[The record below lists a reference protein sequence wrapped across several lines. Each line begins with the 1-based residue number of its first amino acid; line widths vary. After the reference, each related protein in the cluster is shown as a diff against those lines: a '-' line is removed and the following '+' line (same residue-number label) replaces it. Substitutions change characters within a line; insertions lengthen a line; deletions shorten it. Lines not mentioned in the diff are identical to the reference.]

1 LPQGIYSDP
10 RYALAFGQGYPLGMG
25 YGMPPH
31 QYPPPDY
38 NSSRGAKVS
47 IDGTSPSKKK
57 RADDKRAKTP
67 YKKVRLIRDV
77 PMTVRTDWGLAVE

>member
-1 LPQGIYSDP
+1 MYGDP

-25 YGMPPH
+25 YGIPPH

-47 IDGTSPSKKK
+47 IDGASPSKKK

-67 YKKVRLIRDV
+67 YKKVRSI
-77 PMTVRTDWGLAVE
+77 